1 MFYQAV
7 RQPRGY
13 EFFLDSQSIG
23 AVQVLPLKQRFVWI
37 RDGLDDEMKGVVA
50 TAAVSILLKEY

>member
-1 MFYQAV
+1 
-7 RQPRGY
+7 
-13 EFFLDSQSIG
+13 LDSQSIG